1 MRTAVYSRY
10 STDRQNESSI
20 VDQVRICT
28 EYATQQSWKVTEHF
42 EDQGISGTALGNRPG
57 VLQMR
62 EAALARR
69 FDVLLVTDLNRLSR
83 SEDLSPLIQ
92 RLKFNGVRVI
102 GVQDAFDSD
111 ARNAGMQAGFA
122 GIMGSEFVAMVR
134 ARTWGAL
141 ETRARAG
148 RPTGGKRYGYRDN
161 AVDVNESAVVSE
173 IFERFAGGES
183 YLSIAA
189 ELNRRG
195 VASPGSDWN
204 RTKRRAAGWM
214 GSSIRVM
221 VRSDRYRGV
230 IHWNASE
237 WVKNP
242 DSGMRR
248 REARPRSEWITTK
261 NENLRIVSDDL
272 FERAAARIQAITA
285 RGRWS
290 TAPKGAPKYL
300 LSGLLRCKVCDSHYV
315 MSSATGYSC
324 SGYVNGRTCGNGSR
338 ARRDALEYT
347 LLTPVTEG
355 LLLPARVERMAK
367 EMQADYVLQMK
378 ALQVRALEAPREV
391 QELTARIERL
401 RERLRH
407 GDPDMTA
414 QDIQAAIERAES
426 QRRELHAGRT
436 VNGSADPSVAF
447 LTILPRAAE
456 LLRRQI
462 GKGLDGDPVEAL
474 KARSTLRELFCGQID
489 LSPDAGGHVWA
500 EYGLQPAVLVQAV
513 GNRGSGGALCHP
525 IITLPRRRAR

>member
-1 MRTAVYSRY
+1 MRTAVYSRF

-20 VDQVRICT
+20 ADQVRICT
-28 EYATQQSWKVTEHF
+28 EHATRQGWRITEHF

-57 VLQMR
+57 VLRMR

-69 FDVLLVTDLNRLSR
+69 FDVLLVTDLSRLAR
-83 SEDLSPLIQ
+83 SEDLPPLIQ

-102 GVQDAFDSD
+102 GVQDGFDSQ
-111 ARNAGMQAGFA
+111 ARTARMQAGMA
-122 GIMGSEFVAMVR
+122 GIMGAEFIAMVS
-134 ARTWGAL
+134 ARTYSAL

-148 RPTGGKRYGYRDN
+148 RPTGGKCYGYRDG
-161 AVDVNESAVVSE
+161 AVDTVEAGVVRE
-173 IFERFAGGES
+173 IFERFADGES

-189 ELNRRG
+189 GLNRHG
-195 VASPGSDWN
+195 VASPGSSWK
-204 RTKRRAAGWM
+204 RSQRRAAGWM
-214 GSSIRVM
+214 GSTVRVIAH
-221 VRSDRYRGV
+221 SERYRGV
-230 IHWNASE
+230 VHWNTTE

-242 DSGMRR
+242 DSGMRKPR
-248 REARPRSEWITTK
+248 ARPRSEWITHTD
-261 NENLRIVSDDL
+261 ERLRIVSDEL
-272 FERAAARIQAITA
+272 WQRAAARIKAISA

-300 LSGLLRCKVCDSHYV
+300 LSGLLRCKVCESHYV

-324 SGYVNGRTCGNGSR
+324 SGYVNGRTCSNAAR

-367 EMQADYVLQMK
+367 EMQADYVQQMK

-401 RERLRH
+401 RERLKH

-414 QDIQAAIERAES
+414 QDIQAAIERAET

-436 VNGSADPSVAF
+436 VNGGADPSVAM

-456 LLRRQI
+456 LLRKQI
-462 GKGLDGDPVEAL
+462 GKGLDGDPLEAL

-489 LSPDAGGHVWA
+489 LSPDAGGDVWA
-500 EYGLQPAVLVQAV
+500 EYGLQPAVLLQAV
-513 GNRGSGGALCHP
+513 GNRGSGGR
-525 IITLPRRRAR
+525 I